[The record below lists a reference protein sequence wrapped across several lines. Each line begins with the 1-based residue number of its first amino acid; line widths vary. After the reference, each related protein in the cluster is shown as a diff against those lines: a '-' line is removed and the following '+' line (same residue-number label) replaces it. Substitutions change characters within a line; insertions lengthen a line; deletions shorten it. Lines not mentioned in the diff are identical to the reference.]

1 MHGVARNDIP
11 SSGGPMH
18 PVAMFEFVIG
28 MLVGIV
34 ALHWLAHRLRWP
46 PSIALL
52 VGGGALAFVPGAP
65 TFHLDPDLVLVLFL
79 PPLLMDGA
87 WVTDMARFR
96 RHLAGILSLAIGAVV
111 FTTLVVAAVTHW
123 LMPSLPWAA
132 CAALGAIV
140 APPDAVSARAVLQ
153 GIKLPRRL
161 STLLEGESLLNDAAG
176 LVLFR
181 FAVAATLGGA
191 FDPAVALGQFAWLA
205 LGGVVVGLVLGRLWI
220 EIAKR
225 LHDELTLIVSL
236 TLVCW
241 LTYLAAEAIHVS
253 GVIATVTVGLVLGWH
268 QHVVLSA
275 AVRLR
280 GSSFWSVLVFVL
292 EALVFMLIGLSLR
305 EIIEHAGGFGT
316 VFQQLAWPLVAI
328 VLGLTAAR
336 FAWVFGSNALVGIAA
351 RAKLARERPLDRGS
365 SIVMGWAGMRGV
377 VTLAVAL
384 SLPEQ
389 MPARDFMLLA
399 AFGVIFVTV
408 VLQGSTLGLVIR
420 FSGVRQTEADAPPM
434 SLIAAEQA
442 IMRAQLVA
450 VERLARDDEGTVI
463 HPRLLDQYTRRV
475 SVSENYQG
483 TLEAREGAIAA
494 HFDVII
500 AAVAAGRR
508 ELVRLHRAH
517 QIDEETLHS
526 LEHDLDLEEL
536 AALSAKS

>member
-1 MHGVARNDIP
+1 
-11 SSGGPMH
+11 MH
-18 PVAMFEFVIG
+18 PVGMFELVIG

-34 ALHWLAHRLRWP
+34 ALHWLADRMNWP

-52 VGGGALAFVPGAP
+52 IGGGALAFVPGAP

-87 WVTDMARFR
+87 WVTDIARFR
-96 RHLAGILSLAIGAVV
+96 RHLAGILSLAVGAVI

-123 LMPSLPWAA
+123 LFPSLPWAA

-153 GIKLPRRL
+153 RIKLPRRL

-181 FAVAATLGGA
+181 FAVAAAMGGA
-191 FDPAVALGQFAWLA
+191 FDPAVALGHFAWLA
-205 LGGVVVGLVLGRLWI
+205 VGGIVVGLVVGRLWVAI
-220 EIAKR
+220 STR
-225 LHDELTLIVSL
+225 LHDELTLILSL

-275 AVRLR
+275 AARLR

-305 EIIEHAGGFGT
+305 EIIEHAGGFGI
-316 VFQQLAWPLVAI
+316 VFQQLAWPLAAI

-336 FAWVFGSNALVGIAA
+336 FAWVFGSNFLLRIAS
-351 RAKLARERPLDRGS
+351 RAKLTRHEPLDRS
-365 SIVMGWAGMRGV
+365 SAVVMSWAGMRGV

-408 VLQGSTLGLVIR
+408 VVQGSTLGLMIR
-420 FSGVRQTEADAPPM
+420 ISGIRQTEAEAAPM
-434 SLIAAEQA
+434 SVIAAENA
-442 IMRAQLVA
+442 VRRAQLAA
-450 VERLARDDEGTVI
+450 VEQLARDSEGTVI
-463 HPRLLDQYTRRV
+463 HPRLLDHYSRRV
-475 SVSENYQG
+475 SVAESFQG
-483 TLEAREGAIAA
+483 PSEARASAIAA
-494 HFDVII
+494 HFDVVI
-500 AAVAAGRR
+500 ASVAAGRR
-508 ELVRLHRAH
+508 ELVRLHRAN
-517 QIDEETLHS
+517 QIDDETLQS
-526 LEHDLDLEEL
+526 LERDLDLEEL
-536 AALSAKS
+536 AAISAKS

>member
-1 MHGVARNDIP
+1 
-11 SSGGPMH
+11 
-18 PVAMFEFVIG
+18 MFEFVIG

-34 ALHWLAHRLRWP
+34 ALHWLADRMKWP

-65 TFHLDPDLVLVLFL
+65 AFHLDPDLVLVLFL

-87 WVTDMARFR
+87 WVTDIARFR
-96 RHLAGILSLAIGAVV
+96 RHLVGILSLAVGAVI
-111 FTTLVVAAVTHW
+111 FTTVVVAAVTHW

-140 APPDAVSARAVLQ
+140 SPPDAVSAHAVLQ
-153 GIKLPRRL
+153 RIRLPRRL

-181 FAVAATLGGA
+181 FAVAAAMGGA
-191 FDPAVALGQFAWLA
+191 FDPAVALAQFAWLA
-205 LGGVVVGLVLGRLWI
+205 VGGVVVGLIVGRLWVVI
-220 EIAKR
+220 SHR
-225 LHDELTLIVSL
+225 LHDELTLILSL

-275 AVRLR
+275 AARLR
-280 GSSFWSVLVFVL
+280 GSSFWSLLVFVL

-316 VFQQLAWPLVAI
+316 VFRQLAWPLLAI
-328 VLGLTAAR
+328 VLSLTAAR
-336 FAWVFGSNALVGIAA
+336 FAWVFGSNVLIAIA
-351 RAKLARERPLDRGS
+351 SRAKLTRQRPLTRGGA
-365 SIVMGWAGMRGV
+365 IVMSWAGMRGV

-389 MPARDFMLLA
+389 MPSRDFMLLA

-408 VLQGSTLGLVIR
+408 VIQGWTLGLVIR
-420 FSGVRQTEADAPPM
+420 ASGVRRTEAEAAPM
-434 SLIAAEQA
+434 DLTAAENA
-442 IMRAQLVA
+442 MMRAQLAA
-450 VERLARDDEGTVI
+450 VERLARDGDGTVT
-463 HPRLLDQYTRRV
+463 HPRLLEHYSRRL
-475 SVSENYQG
+475 SISENYPG
-483 TLEAREGAIAA
+483 TPEERESAIAA
-494 HFDVII
+494 HFDIII
-500 AAVAAGRR
+500 AAVAAGRH
-508 ELVRLHRAH
+508 ELLRLHRTH
-517 QIDEETLHS
+517 KIDDETLQN

-536 AALSAKS
+536 AAISARG